1 MQGSKAASLVEEAP
15 WLPLPEPHGLHT
27 QRPGARR
34 TLSTALIWCTGRN
47 IPPAQHFCR
56 KGVAGSCAILPVVPP
71 SCLLPSLVVP
81 PSTAAN
87 QSKQGSSCTLRNQGP
102 SRCVQGTLT
111 IGAHLSEHGTKQCI
125 AQQGS
130 GLSCRHCPMLLGQAG
145 GADPAPSCPTARCG
159 PQASSPWPENRMCL
173 AADVEVINC

>member
-1 MQGSKAASLVEEAP
+1 MEEAP

-56 KGVAGSCAILPVVPP
+56 KGVAGSCAILLVVPP
-71 SCLLPSLVVP
+71 SCLLPFLVVP
-81 PSTAAN
+81 PSTVAN
-87 QSKQGSSCTLRNQGP
+87 RSKQGSSCSLRNPGL
-102 SRCVQGTLT
+102 SRCVQGALT

-130 GLSCRHCPMLLGQAG
+130 GLACRHCPCWAKQEGLTQLL
-145 GADPAPSCPTARCG
+145 PAPPPAVDPKHLPHGLRTECAWRRTWRS
-159 PQASSPWPENRMCL
+159 
-173 AADVEVINC
+173 